1 MALNYEEHG
10 ELFRP
15 ARTVCDLTKAAVSL
29 ADPGFIPASEL
40 RLPVGR
46 ISLL

>member
-15 ARTVCDLTKAAVSL
+15 AQLVCSATAAARSVFES
-29 ADPGFIPASEL
+29 DFVPAS
-40 RLPVGR
+40 G
-46 ISLL
+46 ITWS